1 MNEQQQRRVNE
12 AAEQFA
18 DALVVAPSRTIS
30 ERSVSAQQPG
40 AALTQYFFSTVI
52 NNLRSQAEDTRQ
64 MTRQLANEQ
73 QRVQEATRDLT
84 QASVGAYMD
93 FVNSCMPLYSAR
105 ERRSPIPEATEA
117 AVRWAEELGIDLHRV
132 RGTGSGGRITVDD
145 VQEQWVREWEV
156 DLSDVKGTGVG
167 GRITPAD
174 MQRAADD
181 ARKE

>member
-12 AAEQFA
+12 ATEQFT
-18 DALVVAPSRTIS
+18 DALVAPYRTVS
-30 ERSVSAQQPG
+30 ERSVSAQQPA

-52 NNLRSQAEDTRQ
+52 NNLRTQAEDTRQ
-64 MTRQLANEQ
+64 MTRHLANQQ
-73 QRVQEATRDLT
+73 QRAREASRDLT

-93 FVNSCMPLYSAR
+93 FVNSCVSFYSAR
-105 ERRSPIPEATEA
+105 ERISSAPEATEA

-145 VQEQWVREWEV
+145 VQERWVSEQGV

-174 MQRAADD
+174 MQRAADE